1 MKPMADLK
9 MAKKAKK
16 DSAPSVAAPDTPDY
30 PYGTRLSL
38 NADSLD
44 KLGLKSMPKVGSK
57 FMVHGMGV
65 VTAVSSHESKN
76 GGDRSVEIQL
86 QKMCCEPGE
95 KGDMEDEMRKG
106 YRKMQGQNE
115 EE

>member
-1 MKPMADLK
+1 MTHPVIVLPGNIVC
-9 MAKKAKK
+9 AKCYHA
-16 DSAPSVAAPDTPDY
+16 
-30 PYGTRLSL
+30 
-38 NADSLD
+38 
-44 KLGLKSMPKVGSK
+44 M
-57 FMVHGMGV
+57 
-65 VTAVSSHESKN
+65 
-76 GGDRSVEIQL
+76 QL